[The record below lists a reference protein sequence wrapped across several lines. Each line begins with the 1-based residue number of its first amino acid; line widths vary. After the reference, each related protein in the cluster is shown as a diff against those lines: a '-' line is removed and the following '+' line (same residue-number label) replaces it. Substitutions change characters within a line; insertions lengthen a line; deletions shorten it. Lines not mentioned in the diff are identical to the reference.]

1 MYRLLFQGRDSGR
14 APFIARAPQIAIG
27 RDGSC
32 ALRLAEDGVSDR
44 HAAIERRA
52 DGYYLRDLGSANGVR
67 VNSQLAAEHRLA
79 TGDEIEIG
87 SVRLRFEIVHEPPP
101 GRRTL
106 DVLELT
112 ASGAV
117 TLFIVGQLAL
127 FAWVFTTPRPPRGT
141 PIETGKNPV
150 QSPPTAQQSSQAAD
164 NPGIPMATTVAPPS
178 AQPAVGDALQ
188 VPNVLNRM
196 LKILRVD
203 RIDGSDNV
211 ALKIQ
216 VKAQVGE
223 RQLDA
228 SAAVVCVQFFGVGDA
243 ASGAPVPRKPVWL
256 SAPPDWENFSTKTF
270 TARFLGLPQQY
281 AGYVVRTYYR
291 KKLQD
296 AVAAPATLLSAAPAP
311 VP

>member
-14 APFIARAPQIAIG
+14 APFIAREPQIVIG
-27 RDGSC
+27 RETGC

-44 HAAIERRA
+44 HAAIERRSE
-52 DGYYLRDLGSANGVR
+52 GYYLSDLGSANGVR
-67 VNSQLAAEHRLA
+67 VNNHLAAERRLA

-117 TLFIVGQLAL
+117 TLLIVGQLAL

-150 QSPPTAQQSSQAAD
+150 QLPAAEQQSSQAAN
-164 NPGIPMATTVAPPS
+164 NPDIPMPTTLPPPPPQ
-178 AQPAVGDALQ
+178 AAVGNALQ

-203 RIDGSDNV
+203 RADGSDNV
-211 ALKIQ
+211 TLKIL

-228 SAAVVCVQFFGVGDA
+228 LAAVVCVQFFGVGNV
-243 ASGAPVPRKPVWL
+243 ASGAPVASKPVWL
-256 SAPPDWENFSTKTF
+256 SAPPEWQNFSTKSF
-270 TARFLGLPQQY
+270 TARFLGSPRQC

-291 KKLQD
+291 KQLQD
-296 AVAAPATLLSAAPAP
+296 AVATPPRLLDAAPAP
-311 VP
+311 AP

>member
-14 APFIARAPQIAIG
+14 APFIARQSQITIG

-44 HAAIERRA
+44 HAAVERRA

-67 VNSQLAAEHRLA
+67 VNSQLAAEQRLA

-87 SVRLRFEIVHEPPP
+87 AVRLRFEIVHEPPP

-106 DVLELT
+106 DALELT
-112 ASGAV
+112 ATGAV
-117 TLFIVGQLAL
+117 TLLIVGQLAL
-127 FAWVFTTPRPPRGT
+127 FGWVFTTPRPPRGT

-150 QSPPTAQQSSQAAD
+150 ESPAPSQAA
-164 NPGIPMATTVAPPS
+164 NSPGIPMATTVATPS
-178 AQPAVGDALQ
+178 PQAAVGD
-188 VPNVLNRM
+188 VLNRM

-203 RIDGSDNV
+203 RTDASDSV
-211 ALKIQ
+211 TLKIQ

-228 SAAVVCVQFFGVGDA
+228 SSVMVCVQFFGVGDA

-256 SAPPDWENFSTKTF
+256 SAPPEWENFSTKAF
-270 TARFLGLPQQY
+270 AARFLGSPQQC
-281 AGYVVRTYYR
+281 AGYIVRTFYR
-291 KKLQD
+291 KQMQD
-296 AVAAPATLLSAAPAP
+296 VVAAPATLLNVAPPPAL
-311 VP
+311 